1 MNPSIPTRAAAPS
14 ADFTIRHA
22 APADAATLTALMA
35 STFRETWAPH
45 YAPADLAA
53 YLADHYSQ
61 AHQLAQLTAPA
72 SPILLAE
79 ATADGAAIGFARLH
93 SAPPPACVAQFGP
106 APAIELGSLYVAA
119 AWHDRRVGAALFA
132 AALALADAAGCQTLW
147 LGVWPDNHRALRF
160 YYARGFVRV
169 GTHPFAVG
177 QQVDEDLLLARAVG
191 PGTAADA
198 GGRK

>member
-1 MNPSIPTRAAAPS
+1 MKAPLLSDASAPS
-14 ADFTIRHA
+14 ADFTIRRA
-22 APADAATLTALMA
+22 APADAATLAALMA

-53 YLADHYSQ
+53 YLTEHYSPAQ
-61 AHQLAQLTAPA
+61 QRAQLTDPA
-72 SPILLAE
+72 STILLAE

-93 SAPPPACVAQFGP
+93 SGPPPDYVAQFGP
-106 APAIELGSLYVAA
+106 APAIELGSLYVFAD
-119 AWHDRRVGAALFA
+119 WHDRRVGAALFD
-132 AALALADAAGCQTLW
+132 AALSLVEAAGYQTLW

-160 YYARGFVRV
+160 YYARGFVQV

-191 PGTAADA
+191 AGTETLQPSQ
-198 GGRK
+198 G